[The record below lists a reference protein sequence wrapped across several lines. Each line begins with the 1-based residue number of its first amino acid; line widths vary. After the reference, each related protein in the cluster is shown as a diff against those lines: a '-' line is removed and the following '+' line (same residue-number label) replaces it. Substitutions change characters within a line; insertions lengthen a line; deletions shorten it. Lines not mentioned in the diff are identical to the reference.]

1 MPHTKLHISMLGSF
15 SIRCGQSEITDND
28 NRSYKIW
35 LLMAYMI
42 YHRNRCVS
50 QDELVNL
57 LWGSEES
64 SNPTNALKTI
74 LHRVRAC
81 LDQLYP
87 GAGRELILR
96 RSGSYIWNPDIPV
109 ALDAEEF
116 DSLCRGFDSISDTDQ
131 RIRQQ
136 YATLTLYQG
145 DFLPRMAGESW
156 TVPVRDYFHTLYIQ
170 TAQTTLPLLMA
181 QHCTQDIISLCYNAI
196 TVEPYN
202 QVFYQYLMRCLL
214 LQGHH
219 KKAVSLYQ
227 ELSQTLYDCF
237 GILPSDETRSI
248 YREATRTTN
257 SVAPSLDV
265 VIEQLQTA
273 HSPSGA
279 LLCDYDFFQM
289 LYQKESRSLPRTGD
303 AVHLCLFTVSNF
315 KNQPLAKRS
324 LELCMNN
331 LEQLL
336 CSSLRRGDVVSRYS
350 ASQFLLLLPRSNYE
364 NSCKI
369 CQRIFKQ
376 FFRQYP
382 HSPATLHYAVQPV
395 PPISDL

>member
-1 MPHTKLHISMLGSF
+1 MPPTKLQISMLGGF

-28 NRSYKIW
+28 NRSYKVW

-42 YHRNRCVS
+42 YHRSRCVS

-57 LWGSEES
+57 LWGSKDS
-64 SNPTNALKTI
+64 SNPSNALKTI

-81 LDQLYP
+81 LDQLYS

-96 RSGSYIWNPDIPV
+96 RSGSYLWNPDIPV
-109 ALDAEEF
+109 AFDAEDF
-116 DSLCRGFDSISDTDQ
+116 DTLCRGLDSISDADQ
-131 RIRQQ
+131 RIRRQ
-136 YATLTLYQG
+136 YAALMLYQG
-145 DFLPRMAGESW
+145 DFLPKMAVESW
-156 TVPVRDYFHTLYIQ
+156 TVPVRDYFHTLYVQ
-170 TAQTTLPLLMA
+170 TAQTVLPLLMA
-181 QHCTQDIISLCYNAI
+181 QNRTQDIISLCYNAV

-202 QVFYQYLMRCLL
+202 QIFYQYLMRSLL
-214 LQGHH
+214 KLGQQ
-219 KKAVSLYQ
+219 KKVISLYQ
-227 ELSQTLYDCF
+227 DLSQTLYDCF
-237 GILPSDETRSI
+237 GILPSNETRSI
-248 YREATRTTN
+248 YREATRVTN

-265 VIEQLQTA
+265 VIEQLQTTP
-273 HSPSGA
+273 SPSGA
-279 LLCDYDFFQM
+279 LLCDYDFFQI
-289 LYQKESRSLPRTGD
+289 LYQKESRSLLRTGD
-303 AVHLCLFTVSNF
+303 AVHLCLFTVTNF

-350 ASQFLLLLPRSNYE
+350 ASQFILLLPRSNYE

-369 CQRIFKQ
+369 CQRISKQ

-382 HSPATLHYAVQPV
+382 HSPAALHHAVQPLR
-395 PPISDL
+395 PISSL